1 MSISRPFSAC
11 AIGALVLSAYAFVSP
26 AHAASPS
33 FDCAKTEGRA
43 EELICGDRELA
54 IIDVEAT
61 RLFRLVRDG
70 GSKAEDEKKALNRDR
85 VEWQKV
91 RDECWIAGDLRNCII
106 SSYALRIHALR
117 EKHAEARTSDDKG
130 ITKGPFDI
138 QCKNLK
144 QPVKATFISSNPPV
158 STVQLPD
165 SVHVG
170 IGAGYRYIE
179 HGPSGEM
186 AFWTVGNDAFL
197 RMPNGASYNCSLDR
211 GK

>member
-1 MSISRPFSAC
+1 MLISRLYA
-11 AIGALVLSAYAFVSP
+11 AWTLGALMLSAHALVSP
-26 AHAASPS
+26 AQAASPS

-70 GSKAEDEKKALNRDR
+70 GNKPEDEKKALNRDR
-85 VEWQKV
+85 LEWQKM
-91 RDECWIAGDLRNCII
+91 RDECWIAGDLRSCII

-138 QCKNLK
+138 RCKNLK
-144 QPVKATFISSNPPV
+144 QTVKATFISSNPPV
-158 STVQLPD
+158 STVQFPG

-170 IGAGYRYIE
+170 IGEGYRYIE
-179 HGPSGEM
+179 RGPNGEM
-186 AFWTVGNDAFL
+186 AFWTVGNGAFL
-197 RMPNGASYNCSLDR
+197 KMPNGVSYNCSLHR